1 MSDKEN
7 EKLISDN
14 SENDNNTKEKL
25 KDSLDF
31 KVNNESIHNETIN
44 INQNIG
50 SFENDFDPN
59 KDPISQMEDEILIE
73 KSSNKLGSVREE
85 DKKLNFEKFT
95 KTKKRKHIF
104 KHGNNGFSIKID
116 TWLRNDRTMR
126 MIWLAASLIIGVILA
141 VAISFLTIIC
151 VEQTHAPKQG
161 MWNLKSFRSIALI
174 NNIFTGMAIGIVVLP
189 LFYLLITIMVGI
201 NDVYRS
207 KKFHIFLW
215 ICLMLGLLF
224 IIISVPLGSYVM
236 LWNAKFTPV
245 SSSLIVI

>member
-1 MSDKEN
+1 MSDKEK
-7 EKLISDN
+7 EKLIPDN
-14 SENDNNTKEKL
+14 SNNDNKEETKS
-25 KDSLDF
+25 SLDF
-31 KVNNESIHNETIN
+31 KINNESVHNESVN

-59 KDPISQMEDEILIE
+59 KDPISQIDDEILIE

-85 DKKLNFEKFT
+85 DKRVDFEKFK

-104 KHGNNGFSIKID
+104 KPGNNGFSIKVD
-116 TWLRNDRTMR
+116 TWLRNDRTMQ
-126 MIWLAASLIIGVILA
+126 MVWLVASLIIGIVLA

-151 VEQTHAPKQG
+151 IEQSHAPNQG
-161 MWNLKSFRSIALI
+161 MWNLKSFRSIALA

-207 KKFHIFLW
+207 RQFHFFLW
-215 ICLMLGLLF
+215 SCLILGLLF
-224 IIISVPLGSYVM
+224 IIVSVPLGSYVM

-245 SSSLIVI
+245 PSSLTTI